1 MKTRIILYQMLS
13 VGVFLSLISCKPDY
27 KKKFADKFNKVD
39 SIFIKYD
46 SVSPGCAIGIVY
58 KGDLIYAK
66 GYGMADIENKIP
78 NEPDKLFDIA
88 STSKQF
94 TAFSIL
100 LLEEQGKLS
109 LEDKIKK
116 YIPELPECYEPV
128 QIKHLL
134 THTSGIRDHY
144 ALMDLTGIDEVSS
157 KEENWA
163 NHNYNENKVFGI
175 LQKQRELN
183 FAPGTYHQYC
193 NSGFYLAGKIVERI
207 SGMSLRK
214 FYKEQI
220 FNPLKMENTFLY
232 DDSTFYHKNRTMG
245 YSKSKDGY
253 KRNLI
258 KYETYGDGQIMTNV
272 YDLYSWDK
280 NFYNNELG
288 QKNQSL
294 IEKAYTRYQLKDGQT
309 VDYSIGGLEV
319 SKYNGLTVIDRIG
332 GTQGISSDIVRFPE
346 QKFTIICLSNYQDL
360 SPDPWRASLKIADIF
375 LQDYFVAETKENTE
389 STSNEINISQSYINE
404 ITGSYFN
411 DISKEYCTIKFTDG
425 RLKWYNKN
433 LIPIDSVSFKIE
445 DWSTTI
451 KFKKAKSDWKMHWQ
465 SFTYPV
471 ETYTKKNQIEL
482 DENALEAKKGKYY
495 SPELNLNC
503 QVTIKNGSLLLID
516 SSNEI
521 SAMEVLFENTFQSKY
536 NGQDAIIE
544 FENTKNADKIALRIN
559 TDWIKNLK
567 FEKITG

>member
-1 MKTRIILYQMLS
+1 MKIKNVQY
-13 VGVFLSLISCKPDY
+13 SLLTIGIVLTFISCKPDY
-27 KKKFADKFNKVD
+27 KKEFADKFNKVD

-46 SVSPGCAIGIVY
+46 SLSPGCAIGIVY
-58 KGDLIYAK
+58 KGNLIYSK
-66 GYGMADIENKIP
+66 GYGMADIENSIP
-78 NEPDKLFDIA
+78 NKPNKLFDIA

-109 LEDKIKK
+109 LDDKIKK

-128 QIKHLL
+128 LIKHLL

-157 KEENWA
+157 EEENWA

-175 LQKQRELN
+175 LLKQRELN

-232 DDSTFYHKNRTMG
+232 DDSTFYHKNRTIG

-253 KRNLI
+253 KRNII

-272 YDLYSWDK
+272 YDLFLWDK

-332 GTQGISSDIVRFPE
+332 GTQGICSDIVRFPE
-346 QKFTIICLSNYQDL
+346 GKFTIICLSNYQDL

-375 LQDYFVAETKENTE
+375 LQDYFIAEDKENTE
-389 STSNEINISQSYINE
+389 STSNEINITQSYINK
-404 ITGSYFN
+404 ITGLYFN

-425 RLKWYNKN
+425 QLKWFSKN

-445 DWSTTI
+445 DWFTTI
-451 KFKKAKSDWKMHWQ
+451 KFKKEKNGWKMYWQ
-465 SFTYPV
+465 EFTYPV
-471 ETYTKKNQIEL
+471 ETYTKKRRIEL
-482 DENALEAKKGKYY
+482 DNNNLELYSGKYY
-495 SPELNLNC
+495 CPELDLECKIIEENAKLYLVDSNNE
-503 QVTIKNGSLLLID
+503 KFDID
-516 SSNEI
+516 E
-521 SAMEVLFENTFQSKY
+521 LFENTFKSKY
-536 NGQDAIIE
+536 NGQDVIIE
-544 FENTKNADKIALRIN
+544 FEKNKNSKLTILRMN

-567 FEKITG
+567 FEKIT

>member
-1 MKTRIILYQMLS
+1 MKIKNVQY
-13 VGVFLSLISCKPDY
+13 SLLTIGIVLTFISCKPDY
-27 KKKFADKFNKVD
+27 KKEFADKFNKVD

-46 SVSPGCAIGIVY
+46 SLSPGCAIGIVY
-58 KGDLIYAK
+58 KGNLIYSK
-66 GYGMADIENKIP
+66 GYGMADIENSIP
-78 NEPDKLFDIA
+78 NKPNKLFDIA

-109 LEDKIKK
+109 LDDKIKK

-128 QIKHLL
+128 LIKHLL

-157 KEENWA
+157 EEENWA

-232 DDSTFYHKNRTMG
+232 DDSTFYHKNRTIG

-253 KRNLI
+253 KRNMI

-272 YDLYSWDK
+272 YDLYLWDK
-280 NFYNNELG
+280 NFYYNELG

-332 GTQGISSDIVRFPE
+332 GTQGICSDIVRFPE

-375 LQDYFVAETKENTE
+375 LQDSFIAEAKENTE
-389 STSNEINISQSYINE
+389 STSNEINITQSYINK
-404 ITGSYFN
+404 ITGLYFN

-425 RLKWYNKN
+425 QLKWYSKN

-445 DWSTTI
+445 DWFTTI
-451 KFKKAKSDWKMHWQ
+451 KFEKVKSDWKMYWQ

-471 ETYTKKNQIEL
+471 ETYTKKRRIEL
-482 DENALEAKKGKYY
+482 DNNDLKLYSGKYY
-495 SPELNLNC
+495 CPELDLEC
-503 QVTIKNGSLLLID
+503 KIIKENAKLYLVD
-516 SSNEI
+516 SNNEKFDL
-521 SAMEVLFENTFQSKY
+521 SELFENTFKSKY
-536 NGQDAIIE
+536 NGQDVIIE
-544 FENTKNADKIALRIN
+544 FEKNKNSKLTILRMN

-567 FEKITG
+567 FEKIT